1 MASGGAGAGTST
13 GGPVLVID
21 NRERALAIEL
31 TRLSV
36 PFTTAVLDVGDFLIQ
51 STAAEGQP
59 LLVAERKSL
68 ADFAASN
75 VDGRYREQ
83 RARLMAVRGGGTA
96 VVYMLEGVWSGD
108 DSRLVSHGRTTEGQL
123 RRLTTR
129 LVLRY
134 GMPVIATA
142 TLVET
147 ARWCRTLLAQ
157 LTDDAAIFQ
166 PEEGMAT
173 ATAAAM
179 SSFTAALSTVK
190 RSNRTAGGTAS
201 AMLSAIP
208 GLGAKKCEALVAERS
223 VADLVGLSADE
234 LSALVV
240 GGKRLG
246 VLGPVI
252 HEALHSSGGH

>member
-1 MASGGAGAGTST
+1 MSDAITHVGE
-13 GGPVLVID
+13 GPVLVLD
-21 NRERALAIEL
+21 NRERGLAVEL
-31 TRLSV
+31 TRLAV

-51 STAAEGQP
+51 SAAGVP

-75 VDGRYREQ
+75 ADGRYREQ
-83 RARLMAVRGGGTA
+83 RARLMAVRGGGAA
-96 VVYMLEGVWSGD
+96 VVYVLEGVWSGED
-108 DSRLVSHGRTTEGQL
+108 GRLVTHGRTTEGQL

-134 GMPVIATA
+134 GMPVIAASSLT
-142 TLVET
+142 ET

-157 LTDDAAIFQ
+157 LTDDAAVFQ

-179 SSFTAALSTVK
+179 SSFTAAISTVK
-190 RSNRTAGGTAS
+190 RANKTAGGTAA

-208 GLGAKKCEALVAERS
+208 GLGTKKCEALVAERS
-223 VADLVGLSADE
+223 VADLVALSAEE

-252 HEALHSSGGH
+252 YEALHTSGGH

>member
-1 MASGGAGAGTST
+1 MASAAAVSEI
-13 GGPVLVID
+13 PVLVID
-21 NRERALAIEL
+21 NRERALATEL

-36 PFTTAVLDVGDFLIQ
+36 SFTTAVLDVGDFLIQ
-51 STAAEGQP
+51 SATTGQP

-75 VDGRYREQ
+75 ADGRYREQ
-83 RARLMAVRGGGTA
+83 RARLMAVRGGGAA
-96 VVYMLEGVWSGD
+96 VVYVLEGTWSGD
-108 DSRLVSHGRTTEGQL
+108 DNRFVTHGRTTEGQL

-129 LVLRY
+129 LTLRY
-134 GMPVIATA
+134 GMPVIASASIT
-142 TLVET
+142 ET

-157 LTDDAAIFQ
+157 LTDDPAVFQ
-166 PEEGMAT
+166 PEDGMAT

-190 RSNRTAGGTAS
+190 RANKTTGGTAA

-208 GLGAKKCEALVAERS
+208 GLGAKRCEALIAS
-223 VADLVGLSADE
+223 SDHSIADLAGLTAEE

-246 VLGPVI
+246 VLGPTI
-252 HEALHSSGGH
+252 YEALHFSGS

>member
-1 MASGGAGAGTST
+1 LTYNMAGIQ
-13 GGPVLVID
+13 LILD

-31 TRLSV
+31 TRLGVS
-36 PFTTAVLDVGDFLIQ
+36 FTTAVLDVGDFLIQ
-51 STAAEGQP
+51 TSVDATP

-75 VDGRYREQ
+75 ADGRYREQ
-83 RARLMAVRGGGTA
+83 RARLMAVRGAGTA
-96 VVYMLEGVWSGD
+96 VLYILEGTWSGD
-108 DSRLVSHGRTTEGQL
+108 DSRGFGRTTEGQL
-123 RRLTTR
+123 RRLTSR
-129 LVLRY
+129 LILRY
-134 GMPVIATA
+134 GMPVIASA
-142 TLVET
+142 SLVET
-147 ARWCRTLLAQ
+147 ARWCRILMSQ
-157 LTDDAAIFQ
+157 LGDDATVFQ
-166 PEEGMAT
+166 PEDGMAA
-173 ATAAAM
+173 ATTAAM

-190 RSNRTAGGTAS
+190 RSNKTAGGTAA

-208 GLGAKKCEALVAERS
+208 GLGAKRCETLMTERS

-252 HEALHSSGGH
+252 FEALHSLGS

>member
-1 MASGGAGAGTST
+1 MAAAGGAGASVSKVHL
-13 GGPVLVID
+13 VLD
-21 NRERALAIEL
+21 NRERALAAEL
-31 TRLSV
+31 TRLGVS
-36 PFTTAVLDVGDFLIQ
+36 FTTAVLDVGDFLIQ
-51 STAAEGQP
+51 TAADAAP

-75 VDGRYREQ
+75 ADGRYREQ

-96 VVYMLEGVWSGD
+96 VVYVLEGAWSGD
-108 DSRLVSHGRTTEGQL
+108 DSRGFGGGRTTEGQL

-134 GMPVIATA
+134 GMPVIASASLT
-142 TLVET
+142 ET
-147 ARWCRTLLAQ
+147 ARWIRCMIGQ
-157 LTDDAAIFQ
+157 LNDDTAVFQ

-179 SSFTAALSTVK
+179 SSFTAAISTVK
-190 RSNRTAGGTAS
+190 RSNKSAGNTAA

-208 GLGAKKCEALVAERS
+208 GLGAKRCEALVAEYS
-223 VADLVGLSADE
+223 IADLVGLTADE
-234 LSALVV
+234 LSALIV

-252 HEALHSSGGH
+252 YEALHNVGA

>member
-1 MASGGAGAGTST
+1 MASEAVVSGGAGAG
-13 GGPVLVID
+13 GPVLVLD
-21 NRERALAIEL
+21 NRERGLATEL
-31 TRLSV
+31 TRLGV
-36 PFTTAVLDVGDFLIQ
+36 PFTTAVLDVGDFTIQ
-51 STAAEGQP
+51 SAAGVP

-68 ADFAASN
+68 TDFAASN
-75 VDGRYREQ
+75 ADGRYREQ

-96 VVYMLEGVWSGD
+96 VVYMLEGTWTGD
-108 DSRLVSHGRTTEGQL
+108 DSRLVTHGRTTEGQL
-123 RRLTTR
+123 RRLTSR

-142 TLVET
+142 SLTET

-157 LTDDAAIFQ
+157 LADDGAVFQ

-190 RSNRTAGGTAS
+190 RANKTAGGTAA

-208 GLGAKKCEALVAERS
+208 GLGAKKCEALVADGRS
-223 VADLVGLSADE
+223 IADLVGLTADE

-252 HEALHSSGGH
+252 YEALHSSGGT